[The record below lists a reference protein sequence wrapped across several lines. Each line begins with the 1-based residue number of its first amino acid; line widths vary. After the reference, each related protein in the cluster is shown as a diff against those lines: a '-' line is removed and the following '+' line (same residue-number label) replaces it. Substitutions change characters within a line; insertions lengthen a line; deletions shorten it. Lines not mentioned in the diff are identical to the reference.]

1 MATEVLMPKLSS
13 TMDEGSV
20 TEWLKN
26 VGDSVKI
33 GEPIFEVMTDKI
45 AIEVEAY
52 AEGILL
58 GKYVEVGEKVPV
70 NTVIA
75 HIGAANEKVEA
86 PTKASATN
94 ALETKVAEVVETNIA
109 VLSKPTG
116 DVRATPA
123 ARKLARENN
132 IDLNLIYASL
142 KDSPRV
148 HLKHIQEAIK
158 NPTQIKKEVNVS
170 PIVTQSEVVI
180 PWKGIRKMV
189 ADQMVKS
196 KTTAPHVT
204 LNAEV
209 DTMKL
214 VELRNRL
221 LASAKESDTRISYT
235 HLIAYFT
242 AKVLTKHTN
251 INARALDDGIH
262 QYAHVNL
269 GIATALDNGLI
280 VPVIHN
286 ADTLSISALAD
297 KTKDLNKR
305 ARNNALVS
313 EELNGGTFTITS
325 LGTTEVL
332 NFNPVINVPEIAI
345 LGVGKTY
352 TKLEFN
358 ALKEVV
364 EHSKLQL
371 SLSFDHRAIDG
382 YPAALFLSD
391 LVKLLENPEL
401 LVLY

>member
-26 VGDSVKI
+26 VGDTVKT

-52 AEGILL
+52 ADGVLL
-58 GKYVEVGEKVPV
+58 GRYVEVGEKVPV

-75 HIGAANEKVEA
+75 HIGEAGEKVEA
-86 PTKASATN
+86 PAKTAAAKVEVKEELVEEVKTTT
-94 ALETKVAEVVETNIA
+94 LE
-109 VLSKPTG
+109 LLKPTG

-123 ARKLARENN
+123 ARKLAREKALDINE
-132 IDLNLIYASL
+132 IYQSL
-142 KDSPRV
+142 TDSPRV
-148 HLKHIQEAIK
+148 HLKHVANYVPSQKEAVV
-158 NPTQIKKEVNVS
+158 P
-170 PIVTQSEVVI
+170 TQSEVIV

-189 ADQMVKS
+189 ANQMVKS

-214 VELRNRL
+214 VELRKTL
-221 LASAKESDTRISYT
+221 LAQAKDGDTRISYT

-269 GIATALDNGLI
+269 GIATALDDGLI
-280 VPVIHN
+280 VPVVQN
-286 ADTLSISALAD
+286 ADSLSINDLAE
-297 KTKDLNKR
+297 KAKDLSKR
-305 ARNNALVS
+305 ARSNALVS
-313 EELNGGTFTITS
+313 AELNGGTFTITS

-358 ALKEVV
+358 EKKEIV
-364 EHSKLQL
+364 ENTKLQL

-401 LVLY
+401 VILY

>member
-26 VGDSVKI
+26 VGDSVKF

-52 AEGILL
+52 EAGILL
-58 GKYVEVGEKVPV
+58 GRYVEVGEKVPV

-75 HIGAANEKVEA
+75 HIGEAGEKVEA
-86 PTKASATN
+86 PA
-94 ALETKVAEVVETNIA
+94 KVSTQNTVEIKVEEVVEKNEP
-109 VLSKPTG
+109 VMVKPTG

-123 ARKLARENN
+123 ARKLAREKNVDIN
-132 IDLNLIYASL
+132 QVYANLV
-142 KDSPRV
+142 DSPRV
-148 HLKHIQEAIK
+148 HMKHVQAVID
-158 NPTQIKKEVNVS
+158 NPSSITAVASQAVS
-170 PIVTQSEVVI
+170 VAQTEVVV
-180 PWKGIRKMV
+180 PWKRIRKLV
-189 ADQMVKS
+189 ADQMLKS
-196 KTTAPHVT
+196 KSTAPHVT

-214 VELRNRL
+214 VELRKTL
-221 LASAKESDTRISYT
+221 LANTQEGDTRISYT
-235 HLIAYFT
+235 HLIAYYT

-251 INARALDDGIH
+251 VNARALDDGIH

-269 GIATALDNGLI
+269 GIATAMDDGLI
-280 VPVIHN
+280 VPVVQN
-286 ADTLSISALAD
+286 ADTLSIKALAE
-297 KTKDLNKR
+297 KAKDLSKR
-305 ARNNALVS
+305 ARTNALVS
-313 EELNGGTFTITS
+313 AELNGGTFTITS

-358 ALKEVV
+358 ANKEVV
-364 EHSKLQL
+364 EHTKLQL

-391 LVKLLENPEL
+391 LVKLIENPEL
-401 LVLY
+401 VVLY

>member
-26 VGDSVKI
+26 VGDTVKV

-52 AEGILL
+52 EAGVLL
-58 GKYVEVGEKVPV
+58 GRYVEVGEKVPV

-75 HIGAANEKVEA
+75 HIGDAGEKVEA
-86 PTKASATN
+86 PTKSSTSKAV
-94 ALETKVAEVVETNIA
+94 ETINEEVVEIA
-109 VLSKPTG
+109 ASAPIAKPTG

-132 IDLNLIYASL
+132 VDISQVYANLT
-142 KDSPRV
+142 DSPRV
-148 HLKHIQEAIK
+148 HLKHVQEAIN
-158 NPTQIKKEVNVS
+158 NPKSQSTTVVPTI
-170 PIVTQSEVVI
+170 TQSEVLV
-180 PWKGIRKMV
+180 PWKGVRKMV

-196 KTTAPHVT
+196 KATAPHVT

-209 DTMKL
+209 DTMNL
-214 VELRNRL
+214 VDLRKTL
-221 LASAKESDTRISYT
+221 LANAKETDTRISFT
-235 HLIAYFT
+235 HLIAYYT

-251 INARALDDGIH
+251 VNARALEDGIH

-269 GIATALDNGLI
+269 GIATAMDDGLI
-280 VPVIHN
+280 VPVIQN
-286 ADTLSISALAD
+286 ADTLSIRSLAD
-297 KTKDLNKR
+297 IAKDLSKR
-305 ARNNALVS
+305 ARTNALVS
-313 EELNGGTFTITS
+313 AELNGGTFTITS

-352 TKLEFN
+352 TKLAFN
-358 ALKEVV
+358 EQKEVV
-364 EHSKLQL
+364 ERTYLQL

-401 LVLY
+401 VVLY

>member
-26 VGDSVKI
+26 VGDTVKT

-52 AEGILL
+52 ADGVLL
-58 GKYVEVGEKVPV
+58 GRYVEVGEKVPV

-75 HIGAANEKVEA
+75 HIGEAGEKVEA
-86 PTKASATN
+86 PAKTAAAKVEVKEELVEEVKTTT
-94 ALETKVAEVVETNIA
+94 LE
-109 VLSKPTG
+109 LLKPTG

-123 ARKLARENN
+123 ARKLAREKALDINE
-132 IDLNLIYASL
+132 IYQSL
-142 KDSPRV
+142 TDSPRV
-148 HLKHIQEAIK
+148 HLKHVANYVPSQKEAVV
-158 NPTQIKKEVNVS
+158 P
-170 PIVTQSEVVI
+170 TQSEVIV

-214 VELRNRL
+214 VELRKTL
-221 LASAKESDTRISYT
+221 LAQAKDGDTRISYT

-269 GIATALDNGLI
+269 GIATALDDGLI
-280 VPVIHN
+280 VPVVQN
-286 ADTLSISALAD
+286 ADSLSINDLAE
-297 KTKDLNKR
+297 KAKDLSKR
-305 ARNNALVS
+305 ARSNALVS
-313 EELNGGTFTITS
+313 AELNGGTFTITS

-352 TKLEFN
+352 TKLEYN
-358 ALKEVV
+358 EKKEIV
-364 EHSKLQL
+364 ENTKLQL

-401 LVLY
+401 VILY

>member
-1 MATEVLMPKLSS
+1 MAKEVLMPKLSS

-26 VGDSVKI
+26 VGDTVKV

-52 AEGILL
+52 DAGVLL
-58 GKYVEVGEKVPV
+58 GRYVEVGEKVPV
-70 NTVIA
+70 NSVIA
-75 HIGAANEKVEA
+75 HIGEAGEKVEA
-86 PTKASATN
+86 PAKAAI
-94 ALETKVAEVVETNIA
+94 AKAEVKEEVVEEVKASSVPVIN
-109 VLSKPTG
+109 PTG
-116 DVRATPA
+116 DTRATPA
-123 ARKLARENN
+123 ARKLAREKGLDINE
-132 IDLNLIYASL
+132 IYQSL
-142 KDSPRV
+142 TDSPRV
-148 HLKHIQEAIK
+148 HLKH
-158 NPTQIKKEVNVS
+158 
-170 PIVTQSEVVI
+170 VTNYVPSAKASSAPVQSEVVV

-196 KTTAPHVT
+196 KSTAPHVT

-214 VELRNRL
+214 VELRKTL
-221 LASAKESDTRISYT
+221 LANAKEDDTRISYT
-235 HLIAYFT
+235 HLIGYFVS
-242 AKVLTKHTN
+242 KVLTKHTN
-251 INARALDDGIH
+251 VNARALDDGIH
-262 QYAHVNL
+262 QYSSVSL
-269 GIATALDNGLI
+269 GIATAMDDGLI
-280 VPVIHN
+280 VPVVHN
-286 ADTLSISALAD
+286 ADSLSIQELAT
-297 KTKDLNKR
+297 KAKDLTKR
-305 ARNNALVS
+305 ARSNALVS

-352 TKLEFN
+352 TKLEFDSN
-358 ALKEVV
+358 KNVV
-364 EHSKLQL
+364 ERTKLQL

-391 LVKLLENPEL
+391 LVKVLEDPGL

>member
-1 MATEVLMPKLSS
+1 M
-13 TMDEGSV
+13 
-20 TEWLKN
+20 
-26 VGDSVKI
+26 
-33 GEPIFEVMTDKI
+33 
-45 AIEVEAY
+45 
-52 AEGILL
+52 
-58 GKYVEVGEKVPV
+58 
-70 NTVIA
+70 
-75 HIGAANEKVEA
+75 
-86 PTKASATN
+86 
-94 ALETKVAEVVETNIA
+94 
-109 VLSKPTG
+109 
-116 DVRATPA
+116 
-123 ARKLARENN
+123 
-132 IDLNLIYASL
+132 
-142 KDSPRV
+142 
-148 HLKHIQEAIK
+148 
-158 NPTQIKKEVNVS
+158 
-170 PIVTQSEVVI
+170 
-180 PWKGIRKMV
+180 
-189 ADQMVKS
+189 
-196 KTTAPHVT
+196 
-204 LNAEV
+204 
-209 DTMKL
+209 
-214 VELRNRL
+214 
-221 LASAKESDTRISYT
+221 
-235 HLIAYFT
+235 
-242 AKVLTKHTN
+242 
-251 INARALDDGIH
+251 
-262 QYAHVNL
+262 NL

>member
-26 VGDSVKI
+26 VGDTVKT

-52 AEGILL
+52 ADGVLL
-58 GKYVEVGEKVPV
+58 GRYVEVGEKVPV

-75 HIGAANEKVEA
+75 HIGEAGEKVEA
-86 PTKASATN
+86 PTKTSSVKAEEKVELVEEVKTKT
-94 ALETKVAEVVETNIA
+94 LE
-109 VLSKPTG
+109 LLKPTG

-123 ARKLARENN
+123 ARKLAREKALDINE
-132 IDLNLIYASL
+132 IYQSL
-142 KDSPRV
+142 TDSPRV
-148 HLKHIQEAIK
+148 HLKHVANYVPSQKEAVV
-158 NPTQIKKEVNVS
+158 P
-170 PIVTQSEVVI
+170 TQSEVIV

-214 VELRNRL
+214 VELRKTL
-221 LASAKESDTRISYT
+221 LAQAKDGDTRISYT

-269 GIATALDNGLI
+269 GIATALDDGLI
-280 VPVIHN
+280 VPVVQN
-286 ADTLSISALAD
+286 ADSLSINDLAE
-297 KTKDLNKR
+297 KAKDLSKR
-305 ARNNALVS
+305 ARSNALVS
-313 EELNGGTFTITS
+313 AELNGGTFTITS

-358 ALKEVV
+358 EKKEIV
-364 EHSKLQL
+364 ENTKLQL

-401 LVLY
+401 VILY

>member
-26 VGDSVKI
+26 VGDTVKT

-52 AEGILL
+52 ADGVLL
-58 GKYVEVGEKVPV
+58 GRYVEVGEKVPV

-75 HIGAANEKVEA
+75 HIGEAGEKVEA
-86 PTKASATN
+86 PAKTAAAK
-94 ALETKVAEVVETNIA
+94 AEVKEELVEEVKTTT
-109 VLSKPTG
+109 LELLKPTG

-123 ARKLARENN
+123 ARKLAREKALDINE
-132 IDLNLIYASL
+132 IYQSL
-142 KDSPRV
+142 TDSPRV
-148 HLKHIQEAIK
+148 HLKHVANYVPSQKEAVV
-158 NPTQIKKEVNVS
+158 P
-170 PIVTQSEVVI
+170 TQSEVIV

-214 VELRNRL
+214 VELRKTL
-221 LASAKESDTRISYT
+221 LAQAKDGDTRISYT

-269 GIATALDNGLI
+269 GIATALDDGLI
-280 VPVIHN
+280 VPVVQN
-286 ADTLSISALAD
+286 ADSLSINDLAE
-297 KTKDLNKR
+297 KAKDLSKR
-305 ARNNALVS
+305 ARSNALVS
-313 EELNGGTFTITS
+313 AELNGGTFTITS

-358 ALKEVV
+358 EKKEIV
-364 EHSKLQL
+364 ENTKLQL

-401 LVLY
+401 VILY

>member
-26 VGDSVKI
+26 VGDTVKT

-52 AEGILL
+52 ADGVLL
-58 GKYVEVGEKVPV
+58 GRYVEVGEKVPV

-75 HIGAANEKVEA
+75 HIGEAGEKVEA
-86 PTKASATN
+86 PAKTAAAKVEVKEELVEEVKTTT
-94 ALETKVAEVVETNIA
+94 LE
-109 VLSKPTG
+109 LLKPTG

-123 ARKLARENN
+123 ARKLAREKALDINE
-132 IDLNLIYASL
+132 IYQSL
-142 KDSPRV
+142 TDSPRV
-148 HLKHIQEAIK
+148 HLKHVANYVPSQKEAVV
-158 NPTQIKKEVNVS
+158 P
-170 PIVTQSEVVI
+170 TQSEVIV

-189 ADQMVKS
+189 ANQMVKS

-214 VELRNRL
+214 VELRKTL
-221 LASAKESDTRISYT
+221 LAQAKDGDTRISYT

-242 AKVLTKHTN
+242 AKVLRKHTN

-262 QYAHVNL
+262 QYANVNL
-269 GIATALDNGLI
+269 GIATALDDGLI
-280 VPVIHN
+280 VPVVQN
-286 ADTLSISALAD
+286 ADSLSINDLAE
-297 KTKDLNKR
+297 KAKDLSKR
-305 ARNNALVS
+305 ARSNALVS
-313 EELNGGTFTITS
+313 AELNGGTFTITS

-358 ALKEVV
+358 EKKEIV
-364 EHSKLQL
+364 ENTKLQL

-401 LVLY
+401 VILY